1 MQREKFGSR
10 LGFILISAGCAIGL
24 GNVWRFPYITGKYG
38 GAAFVLIYLVFLVLL
53 GLPIMVMEF
62 AVGRASQASVAM
74 SFDRLEP
81 LGTKWHWYKWF
92 GMAGN
97 YLLMMF
103 YTTIGGW
110 ILLYVFKMAGGEFEG
125 KNADEIA
132 GVFGNLMEKPG
143 LMTICMILVVAVC
156 FGIVCMGLQKGVEKI
171 TKKMMILLLALM
183 VILAIRSATLPGAGE
198 GIRFYLLPDFKKAAE
213 SGLKEVIFAAMGQS
227 FFTLSLGIGAI
238 AIFGS
243 YIDKKRRLTGEAVCV
258 TVLDTCVALIAGM
271 IIFPACFAFGVQ
283 PDSGPSLIFITLP
296 NIFNSMSGGR
306 IWGTLFFLCMLFA
319 AASTVIAVFE
329 NIIAFAMDL
338 TNCSRAKA
346 VVINLIAI
354 VILSLP
360 CILGF
365 NVLSGFQPLGAGSN
379 VLDLEDFI
387 VSNNFLPLGSLG
399 YVLFCT
405 KKNGW
410 GWNSFL
416 EEINQGEG
424 WKFPAGIKGY
434 MSYGL
439 PLLIIIIYLKG
450 YYDKFQPM
458 GTKVLVG
465 WMIVAILFL
474 TFVIGCSCGKSNA
487 EKVDK

>member
-387 VSNNFLPLGSLG
+387 VSNTLLPLGSLV
-399 YVLFCT
+399 YLLFCT
-405 KKNGW
+405 SRYGW
-410 GWNSFL
+410 GWKKFC
-416 EEINQGEG
+416 EEANAGEG
-424 WKFPAGIKGY
+424 IKFPKWTRIY
-434 MSYGL
+434 VSYIL
-439 PLLIIIIYLKG
+439 PLIVLFIFVQG
-450 YYDKFQPM
+450 YWSKF
-458 GTKVLVG
+458 VG
-465 WMIVAILFL
+465 
-474 TFVIGCSCGKSNA
+474 
-487 EKVDK
+487 

>member
-103 YTTIGGW
+103 YTMIGGW

-143 LMTICMILVVAVC
+143 LMTICMIVVVAVC

-198 GIRFYLLPDFKKAAE
+198 GLRFYLLPDFKKAAE

-243 YIDKKRRLTGEAVCV
+243 YIDKKRRLTEEAVCV

-319 AASTVIAVFE
+319 AASTIIAVFE

-338 TNCSRAKA
+338 TNCSREKA

-387 VSNNFLPLGSLG
+387 VSNNLLPLGSLV
-399 YVLFCT
+399 YLLFCT
-405 KKNGW
+405 SRYGW
-410 GWNSFL
+410 GWKKFC
-416 EEINQGEG
+416 EEANAGEG
-424 WKFPAGIKGY
+424 IKFPKWTRIY
-434 MSYGL
+434 VSYIL
-439 PLLIIIIYLKG
+439 PLIVLFIFVQG
-450 YYDKFQPM
+450 YWSKF
-458 GTKVLVG
+458 VG
-465 WMIVAILFL
+465 
-474 TFVIGCSCGKSNA
+474 
-487 EKVDK
+487 

>member
-258 TVLDTCVALIAGM
+258 TVLDTCVALIAGR
-271 IIFPACFAFGVQ
+271 IIFPAGVACGVQ

-387 VSNNFLPLGSLG
+387 VSNNLLPLGSLV
-399 YVLFCT
+399 YLLFCT
-405 KKNGW
+405 SRYGW
-410 GWNSFL
+410 GWKKFC
-416 EEINQGEG
+416 EEANAGEG
-424 WKFPAGIKGY
+424 IKFPKWTRIY
-434 MSYGL
+434 VSYIL
-439 PLLIIIIYLKG
+439 PLIVLFIFVQG
-450 YYDKFQPM
+450 YWSKF
-458 GTKVLVG
+458 VG
-465 WMIVAILFL
+465 
-474 TFVIGCSCGKSNA
+474 
-487 EKVDK
+487 

>member
-1 MQREKFGSR
+1 M
-10 LGFILISAGCAIGL
+10 

-387 VSNNFLPLGSLG
+387 VSNNLLPLGSLV
-399 YVLFCT
+399 YLLFCT
-405 KKNGW
+405 SRYGW
-410 GWNSFL
+410 GWKKFC
-416 EEINQGEG
+416 EEANEGEG
-424 WKFPAGIKGY
+424 IKFPKWTRIY
-434 MSYGL
+434 VSYIL
-439 PLLIIIIYLKG
+439 PLIVLFIFVQG
-450 YYDKFQPM
+450 YWSKF
-458 GTKVLVG
+458 VG
-465 WMIVAILFL
+465 
-474 TFVIGCSCGKSNA
+474 
-487 EKVDK
+487 

>member
-387 VSNNFLPLGSLG
+387 VSNNLLPLGSLV
-399 YVLFCT
+399 YLLFCT
-405 KKNGW
+405 SRYGW
-410 GWNSFL
+410 GWKKFC
-416 EEINQGEG
+416 EEANAGEG
-424 WKFPAGIKGY
+424 IKFPKWTRIY
-434 MSYGL
+434 VSYIL
-439 PLLIIIIYLKG
+439 PLIVLFIFVQG
-450 YYDKFQPM
+450 YWSK
-458 GTKVLVG
+458 LVG
-465 WMIVAILFL
+465 
-474 TFVIGCSCGKSNA
+474 
-487 EKVDK
+487 

>member
-338 TNCSRAKA
+338 TNSSRAKA

-387 VSNNFLPLGSLG
+387 VSNNLLPLGSLV
-399 YVLFCT
+399 YLLFCT
-405 KKNGW
+405 SRYGW
-410 GWNSFL
+410 GWKKFC
-416 EEINQGEG
+416 EEANAGEG
-424 WKFPAGIKGY
+424 IKFPKWTRIY
-434 MSYGL
+434 VSYIL
-439 PLLIIIIYLKG
+439 PLIVLFIFVQG
-450 YYDKFQPM
+450 YWSKF
-458 GTKVLVG
+458 VG
-465 WMIVAILFL
+465 
-474 TFVIGCSCGKSNA
+474 
-487 EKVDK
+487 

>member
-125 KNADEIA
+125 KNADEIV

-387 VSNNFLPLGSLG
+387 VSNNLLPLGSLV
-399 YVLFCT
+399 YLLFCT
-405 KKNGW
+405 SRYGW
-410 GWNSFL
+410 GWKKFC
-416 EEINQGEG
+416 EEANAGEG
-424 WKFPAGIKGY
+424 IKFPKWTRIY
-434 MSYGL
+434 VSYIL
-439 PLLIIIIYLKG
+439 PLIVLFIFVQG
-450 YYDKFQPM
+450 YWSKF
-458 GTKVLVG
+458 VG
-465 WMIVAILFL
+465 
-474 TFVIGCSCGKSNA
+474 
-487 EKVDK
+487 

>member
-1 MQREKFGSR
+1 MKEREKLGSR
-10 LGFILISAGCAIGL
+10 LGFILISAGCAIGI
-24 GNVWRFPYITGKYG
+24 GNVWKFPYMAGQG
-38 GAAFVLIYLVFLVLL
+38 GGGTFVLFYLIFLALL
-53 GLPIMVMEF
+53 GLPVMTMEF
-62 AVGRASQASVAM
+62 SVGRASQKSPVKAYYA
-74 SFDRLEP
+74 LEKP
-81 LGTKWHWYKWF
+81 GQKWHIHGYITLI
-92 GMAGN
+92 GC

-387 VSNNFLPLGSLG
+387 VSNNLLPLGSLV
-399 YVLFCT
+399 YLLFCT
-405 KKNGW
+405 SRYGW
-410 GWNSFL
+410 GWKKFC
-416 EEINQGEG
+416 EEANAGEG
-424 WKFPAGIKGY
+424 IKFPKWTRIY
-434 MSYGL
+434 VSYIL
-439 PLLIIIIYLKG
+439 PLIVLFIFVQG
-450 YYDKFQPM
+450 YWSKF
-458 GTKVLVG
+458 VG
-465 WMIVAILFL
+465 
-474 TFVIGCSCGKSNA
+474 
-487 EKVDK
+487 

>member
-360 CILGF
+360 CVLGF

-387 VSNNFLPLGSLG
+387 VSNNLLPLGSLV
-399 YVLFCT
+399 YLLFCT
-405 KKNGW
+405 SRYGW
-410 GWNSFL
+410 GWKKFC
-416 EEINQGEG
+416 EEANAGEG
-424 WKFPAGIKGY
+424 IKFPKWTRIY
-434 MSYGL
+434 VSYIL
-439 PLLIIIIYLKG
+439 PLIVLFIFVQG
-450 YYDKFQPM
+450 YWSKF
-458 GTKVLVG
+458 VG
-465 WMIVAILFL
+465 
-474 TFVIGCSCGKSNA
+474 
-487 EKVDK
+487 

>member
-143 LMTICMILVVAVC
+143 LMTICMIVVVAAC

-171 TKKMMILLLALM
+171 TKKMMLLLLALM

-213 SGLKEVIFAAMGQS
+213 SGMKEVIFAAMGQS

-258 TVLDTCVALIAGM
+258 TILDTCVALIAGM

-283 PDSGPSLIFITLP
+283 PDSGPSLVFITLP

-319 AASTVIAVFE
+319 AASTIIAVFE

-346 VVINLIAI
+346 VVVNLIAI

-360 CILGF
+360 CVLGF

-387 VSNNFLPLGSLG
+387 VRNNLLPLGSLV
-399 YVLFCT
+399 YLLFCT
-405 KKNGW
+405 SRYGW
-410 GWNSFL
+410 GWKKFC
-416 EEINQGEG
+416 EEANAGEG
-424 WKFPAGIKGY
+424 IKFPKWTRIY
-434 MSYGL
+434 VSYIL
-439 PLLIIIIYLKG
+439 PLIVLFIFVQG
-450 YYDKFQPM
+450 YWSKF
-458 GTKVLVG
+458 VG
-465 WMIVAILFL
+465 
-474 TFVIGCSCGKSNA
+474 
-487 EKVDK
+487 

>member
-1 MQREKFGSR
+1 MSG
-10 LGFILISAGCAIGL
+10 
-24 GNVWRFPYITGKYG
+24 RFPYITGKYG

-143 LMTICMILVVAVC
+143 LMTICMIVVVAAC

-171 TKKMMILLLALM
+171 TKKMMLLLLALM

-213 SGLKEVIFAAMGQS
+213 SGMKEVIFAAMGQS

-258 TVLDTCVALIAGM
+258 TILDTCVALIAGM

-283 PDSGPSLIFITLP
+283 PDSGPSLVFITLP

-319 AASTVIAVFE
+319 AASTILQFLKISIALQG
-329 NIIAFAMDL
+329 L

-346 VVINLIAI
+346 VVVNLIAI

-360 CILGF
+360 CVLGF

-387 VSNNFLPLGSLG
+387 VSNNLLPLGSLV
-399 YVLFCT
+399 YLLFCT
-405 KKNGW
+405 SRYGW
-410 GWNSFL
+410 GWKKFC
-416 EEINQGEG
+416 EEANAGEG
-424 WKFPAGIKGY
+424 IKFPKWTRIY
-434 MSYGL
+434 VSYIL
-439 PLLIIIIYLKG
+439 PLIVLFIFVQG
-450 YYDKFQPM
+450 YWSKF
-458 GTKVLVG
+458 VG
-465 WMIVAILFL
+465 
-474 TFVIGCSCGKSNA
+474 
-487 EKVDK
+487 